1 MASEFVAIVA
11 QVGRAT
17 ELTGSAAGR
26 GVGRAPAPSYPPEQS
41 PRQEPP
47 EADRVSEAVEKL
59 NELVQNQKRSLYFS
73 VDQDTGRTVIRVI
86 DPDTSEIVRQ
96 IPPEEVLDLARLYE
110 GTGGVLLRAL
120 A

>member
-1 MASEFVAIVA
+1 MASEFVATVA
-11 QVGRAT
+11 LVGRVP

-26 GVGRAPAPSYPPEQS
+26 GVGRAPTPSHPPEQS
-41 PRQEPP
+41 PP
-47 EADRVSEAVEKL
+47 EADRVSKAVEKL

-86 DPDTSEIVRQ
+86 DPDTSEVIRQ
-96 IPPEEVLDLARLYE
+96 IPPEEVLNLARLYE
-110 GTGGVLLRAL
+110 GAGGVLLRAL

>member
-1 MASEFVAIVA
+1 MASEFVATVA
-11 QVGRAT
+11 LVGRVP

-26 GVGRAPAPSYPPEQS
+26 GVGRASTPSHPPEQS

-47 EADRVSEAVEKL
+47 DADRVSKAVEKL

-86 DPDTSEIVRQ
+86 DPDTSEVIRQ
-96 IPPEEVLDLARLYE
+96 IPPEEVLNLARLHE
-110 GTGGVLLRAL
+110 GAGGVLLRAL